1 MAILEDFV
9 RSLLWVH
16 PEMPRLVL
24 VMAILT
30 AVCVGYIFLSRSL
43 TRLSKR
49 LELDPHITNSMRL
62 ILRVL
67 ALFVSITAVFT
78 IYELPTTWFVG
89 GSALVGAIVGFG
101 SSQTINNIA
110 AGFYVILSRPF
121 RVKDYVRIGDV
132 EGQVEEITINYTKIY
147 TPTFNL
153 LLIPN
158 TQVMNSRILN
168 LTHEGLI
175 KYTFTITFPHTPP
188 LTVDEISRRC
198 IEPAIEEFHE
208 KYKDRVLRRAECY
221 FQESGSFGRSFR
233 IRIFVPRGEARTL
246 FSLQPELAGMILN
259 RWDLERARKAQ

>member
-1 MAILEDFV
+1 MAVLEDFI
-9 RSLLWVH
+9 RSLLWIH
-16 PEMPRLVL
+16 PEMPRIVL
-24 VMAILT
+24 VSIVLI
-30 AVCVGYIFLSRSL
+30 AVGIGYTILSRSL

-62 ILRVL
+62 VLRVL
-67 ALFVSITAVFT
+67 ALFVCITVVFT
-78 IYELPTTWFVG
+78 VYELPTTWFVG

-132 EGQVEEITINYTKIY
+132 EGQVEEISINYTKLY

-175 KYTFTITFPHTPP
+175 KYT
-188 LTVDEISRRC
+188 
-198 IEPAIEEFHE
+198 
-208 KYKDRVLRRAECY
+208 
-221 FQESGSFGRSFR
+221 
-233 IRIFVPRGEARTL
+233 
-246 FSLQPELAGMILN
+246 
-259 RWDLERARKAQ
+259 

>member
-1 MAILEDFV
+1 MAVLEDFI
-9 RSLLWVH
+9 SDLLRIH
-16 PEMPRLVL
+16 PEMPRIVL
-24 VMAILT
+24 ISVVLI
-30 AVCVGYIFLSRSL
+30 AVGIGYTILSRSL

-49 LELDPHITNSMRL
+49 LELDPHITNSLRL
-62 ILRVL
+62 VLRVL
-67 ALFVSITAVFT
+67 ALFVCITVVFT
-78 IYELPTTWFVG
+78 VYELPTTWFVG

-132 EGQVEEITINYTKIY
+132 EGQVEEISINYTKLY

-175 KYTFTITFPHTPP
+175 KYTFTITFPHTSP
-188 LTVDEISRRC
+188 LTVDEISKRC
-198 IEPAIEEFHE
+198 IEPAIEEFHG
-208 KYKDRVLRRAECY
+208 KYKDKVLRKAEYY
-221 FQESGSFGRSFR
+221 FQESVSLGRSFR
-233 IRIFVPRGEARTL
+233 IRIFVPKGEARAL

-259 RWDLERARKAQ
+259 RWDIERVRAT